1 MQNAIPDV
9 VDEGKVGTVAGP
21 GRTVEGEVDP
31 IRPVDC
37 HLMAA
42 YLEDGE
48 FSDETDHDRI
58 IP

>member
-1 MQNAIPDV
+1 TL
-9 VDEGKVGTVAGP
+9 EGD
-21 GRTVEGEVDP
+21 VDP
-31 IRPVDC
+31 FRSVAC
-37 HLMAA
+37 HLVAA